1 MPQVELI
8 LILVKNNPSILYGLY
23 RPMRITHNMSSCS
36 CGESHEAPTEE
47 IVEAEK
53 SEALDE
59 PVEETSLDKH
69 EELYKDMEQTL
80 AKLKEVMAYLE
91 EMAGEE
97 KAEEEEEEE
106 AEPEEEAEEEE
117 KAEEEMEEEEEEEEE
132 DEEKSVAEKA
142 EDLHKSITTLKKYG
156 INIYSGKKATP
167 APAKTDSPKVETI
180 DYNNVQKSFEELEA
194 LYDGGM

>member
-1 MPQVELI
+1 
-8 LILVKNNPSILYGLY
+8 
-23 RPMRITHNMSSCS
+23 MSECT
-36 CGESHEAPTEE
+36 CGGSHEAPTEE

-97 KAEEEEEEE
+97 KAEEDEEE

-117 KAEEEMEEEEEEEEE
+117 KAEEEEEEEAEE

-142 EDLHKSITTLKKYG
+142 DDLHKSLTTLKKYG
-156 INIYSGKKATP
+156 INIYAGKKAT
-167 APAKTDSPKVETI
+167 PAKTDSPKVTKT
-180 DYNNVQKSFEELEA
+180 DFNNVEKSFEELEA

>member
-1 MPQVELI
+1 
-8 LILVKNNPSILYGLY
+8 
-23 RPMRITHNMSSCS
+23 MSECT

-97 KAEEEEEEE
+97 KAEEEEEE
-106 AEPEEEAEEEE
+106 AEPEEEEAEEEE

-132 DEEKSVAEKA
+132 EEMTEEAAGYYASDFGKFVKVSNLTGGQKDYFKTYWTSVWPE
-142 EDLHKSITTLKKYG
+142 EF
-156 INIYSGKKATP
+156 
-167 APAKTDSPKVETI
+167 I
-180 DYNNVQKSFEELEA
+180 DA
-194 LYDGGM
+194 LLIDQ

>member
-1 MPQVELI
+1 
-8 LILVKNNPSILYGLY
+8 
-23 RPMRITHNMSSCS
+23 MSECT
-36 CGESHEAPTEE
+36 CGAKHTADEE

-59 PVEETSLDKH
+59 PIAELDKH
-69 EELYKDMEQTL
+69 EELYKDMEATL
-80 AKLKEVMAYLE
+80 GKLQEVMSYLE

-106 AEPEEEAEEEE
+106 EADEEEEEMEE
-117 KAEEEMEEEEEEEEE
+117 KAEEDLEEEEEEEEAE

-142 EDLHKSITTLKKYG
+142 DDIHKSLTTLKKYG
-156 INIYSGKKATP
+156 INIYAGKKAT
-167 APAKTDSPKVETI
+167 PAKTDSPKVTKI
-180 DYNNVQKSFEELEA
+180 DFNNVEKSLEEIEA

>member
-1 MPQVELI
+1 
-8 LILVKNNPSILYGLY
+8 
-23 RPMRITHNMSSCS
+23 MSECT
-36 CGESHEAPTEE
+36 CGGSHEAPTEE

-97 KAEEEEEEE
+97 KAEEDEEE

-117 KAEEEMEEEEEEEEE
+117 KAEEEEEEEAEE

-142 EDLHKSITTLKKYG
+142 DDLHKSLTTLKKYG
-156 INIYSGKKATP
+156 INVYAGKKATP
-167 APAKTDSPKVETI
+167 APAKNDTPKVEAFDFNKI
-180 DYNNVQKSFEELEA
+180 EKSFDELE
-194 LYDGGM
+194 DMMGGN

>member
-1 MPQVELI
+1 
-8 LILVKNNPSILYGLY
+8 
-23 RPMRITHNMSSCS
+23 MSECT
-36 CGESHEAPTEE
+36 CGAKHTADEE

-59 PVEETSLDKH
+59 PIAELDKQ
-69 EELYKDMEQTL
+69 EELYKDMEATL
-80 AKLKEVMAYLE
+80 GKLQEVMSYLE

-106 AEPEEEAEEEE
+106 EADEEEEEMEE
-117 KAEEEMEEEEEEEEE
+117 KAEEDLEEEEEEEAE

-142 EDLHKSITTLKKYG
+142 DDIHKSLTTLKKYG
-156 INIYSGKKATP
+156 INIYSGRKATP
-167 APAKTDSPKVETI
+167 SPKTDSPKVTKI
-180 DYNNVQKSFEELEA
+180 DFNNVEKSFEELEA

>member
-1 MPQVELI
+1 
-8 LILVKNNPSILYGLY
+8 
-23 RPMRITHNMSSCS
+23 MSECT
-36 CGESHEAPTEE
+36 CGGSHEAPTEE

-97 KAEEEEEEE
+97 KAEEEEEE

-117 KAEEEMEEEEEEEEE
+117 KADEEEEEEEAEE
-132 DEEKSVAEKA
+132 EEEKSVAEKA
-142 EDLHKSITTLKKYG
+142 DDLHKSLTTLKKYG
-156 INIYSGKKATP
+156 INVYAGKKATP
-167 APAKTDSPKVETI
+167 AKNDSPKVTKT
-180 DYNNVQKSFEELEA
+180 DFNNVEKSFEELEA